1 MLAGGRETMSYSGL
15 TPEDL
20 ARRVGRSGMRIRKLL
35 RQLYPNLAPGSGSR
49 WELTEEQVAA
59 VLAYYAGSTPTPAG
73 GRASAA
79 IEAGVPVVARGDIPT
94 DWFWEGHVQDV
105 MVAYLRRDGWTITA
119 ESDTAN
125 RVQGDDI
132 AAVRGG
138 RRLIVEVKG
147 YPSVKYRDPR
157 RAGEVKRTNPTLQAK
172 HWFAD
177 ALLKMV
183 RLRGKRPDVAPAMA
197 FPDAPRYRSLLEETR
212 EPLRQ
217 LGIGLYFVTPDGRV
231 EGVLEPR

>member
-1 MLAGGRETMSYSGL
+1 MRYGGL

-49 WELTEEQVAA
+49 WVLTEEQVAA
-59 VLAYYAGSTPTPAG
+59 VLAYYAGSTPTPVG
-73 GRASAA
+73 GRPSVS
-79 IEAGVPVVARGDIPT
+79 IEAGTPVVVRGDLPT

-105 MVAYLRRDGWTITA
+105 LVAYLRREGWTITA

-125 RVQGDDI
+125 RVPGDDI
-132 AAVRGG
+132 AAVRDG
-138 RRLIVEVKG
+138 RRLIIEVKG
-147 YPSVKYRDPR
+147 YPSDKYRDPR
-157 RAGEVKRTNPTLQAK
+157 RAGEVKRTNPALQAK

-183 RLRGKRPDVAPAMA
+183 RLRGKRPDVTLAMA
-197 FPDAPRYRSLLEETR
+197 FPDAPRYRSLLGETSK
-212 EPLRQ
+212 PLRQ
-217 LGIGLYFVTPDGRV
+217 LGIGVFIVTADGRV
-231 EGVLEPR
+231 EAVLEPQ